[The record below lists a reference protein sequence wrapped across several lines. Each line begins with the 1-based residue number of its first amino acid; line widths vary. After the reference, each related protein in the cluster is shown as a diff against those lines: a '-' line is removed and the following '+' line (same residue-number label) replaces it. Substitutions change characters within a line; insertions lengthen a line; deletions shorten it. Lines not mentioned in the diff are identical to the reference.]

1 MPSANDMRKGMCI
14 KYNGDTVIVLDFQH
28 RTPGNLRAF
37 VQATLRSIKTGKSSV
52 VRFNSNEPLEI
63 VPMEHKDYDF
73 SYKDNTGYHFMDPE
87 TFESLTL
94 QEEFVGDAKNY
105 LTENL
110 RVEIMFT
117 NNQPAQI
124 NLPPSVNLKIV
135 ESPEG
140 VRGDTASNVTKPAK
154 LETGI
159 TVGVP
164 LFIKEGEVI
173 KVSTVTGEYMGRA

>member
-14 KYNGDTVIVLDFQH
+14 KYNGDIVVVLDFQH

-37 VQATLRSIKTGKSSV
+37 VQATLRSIKTGKSSL

-63 VPMEHKDYDF
+63 VPMEHKDLDF

-87 TFESLTL
+87 TFETLTL
-94 QEEFVGDAKNY
+94 QEEFIGDAKNY

-117 NNQPAQI
+117 NDQPAQI
-124 NLPPSVNLKIV
+124 NLPSSVNLKIV

-164 LFIKEGEVI
+164 LFIKEGEII